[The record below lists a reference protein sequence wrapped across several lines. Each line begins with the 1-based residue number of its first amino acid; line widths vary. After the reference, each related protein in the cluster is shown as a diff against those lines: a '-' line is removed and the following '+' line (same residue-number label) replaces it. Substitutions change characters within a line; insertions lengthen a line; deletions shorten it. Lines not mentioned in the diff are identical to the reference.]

1 MIIPDRFNPMAR
13 SIRSRA
19 PAPPGV
25 AHSPASGTLAEA
37 PLGGTRAEALRRLQM
52 GTVGVVAVLL
62 LIGLAS
68 IIKDRATQTES
79 TSVAE
84 AAATTAPSAVIT
96 VADPLAE
103 AGVVPDM
110 PTKPQEDAPAA
121 TGVAASGRAGSTPVP
136 SGARPG
142 ARDAR

>member
-1 MIIPDRFNPMAR
+1 MAR

-25 AHSPASGTLAEA
+25 ADGPVSGTLAEA
-37 PLGGTRAEALRRLQM
+37 PLGGTRSEAIRRLQM
-52 GTVGVVAVLL
+52 GAVGVVAVML

-79 TSVAE
+79 TAVAE
-84 AAATTAPSAVIT
+84 AAATIAPNQSTA

-103 AGVVPDM
+103 AGVVPDIPSS
-110 PTKPQEDAPAA
+110 PTHAGSAMGGQARPAA
-121 TGVAASGRAGSTPVP
+121 TAP
-136 SGARPG
+136 
-142 ARDAR
+142 RDDR